1 MAGEITWLIPIFEV
15 IIAAFAVGFLIWFL
29 RHFYK
34 TVSPDRFHKIA
45 IAVFVLYLAGIF
57 ILTIGIRESGNE
69 ARITLIT
76 FHKVLYMVYQVV
88 CSVFTR
94 LGWSFY
100 RAFMYMTDSLRN
112 MFGNILIMIPFG
124 YILPLIWKERINKW
138 YKVVLFGIGV
148 SVLIE
153 VIQLIT
159 LKGFCDIDDV
169 ILNGIGCVI
178 GWNIYRRLFKNK
190 V

>member
-1 MAGEITWLIPIFEV
+1 
-15 IIAAFAVGFLIWFL
+15 
-29 RHFYK
+29 
-34 TVSPDRFHKIA
+34 
-45 IAVFVLYLAGIF
+45 
-57 ILTIGIRESGNE
+57 
-69 ARITLIT
+69 
-76 FHKVLYMVYQVV
+76 
-88 CSVFTR
+88 
-94 LGWSFY
+94 
-100 RAFMYMTDSLRN
+100 
-112 MFGNILIMIPFG
+112 MIPFG
-124 YILPLIWKERINKW
+124 YFLPLIWKERINKW

>member
-57 ILTIGIRESGNE
+57 ILTIGIREPGDEVKIN
-69 ARITLIT
+69 LIPLNT
-76 FHKVLYMVYQVV
+76 EFKMIYQVV
-88 CSVFTR
+88 NSANTW
-94 LGWSFY
+94 LGWRFY
-100 RAFMYMTDSLRN
+100 REFMYMTENIRN
-112 MFGNILIMIPFG
+112 LFGNILLMIPFG
-124 YILPLIWKERINKW
+124 YFLPLIWKERINKW